1 MSKQLGNS
9 PDAIE
14 LIDKYGADSVRVGLM
29 LSSAAGNDLLFDES
43 LCQQGKNFTNKLWNA
58 LRLVNGWE
66 VDDGKEIS
74 EVNSLALEWYE
85 NKFNQVLDLINKNY
99 KNYRISDVL
108 MSSYRLVW
116 DDYCSWLLESV
127 KPEFGEKIDN
137 QTKSKT
143 ISLFE
148 DNLKLLHPFM
158 PFLTEEIWYQLASRT
173 PSESITISKWPDS
186 NKFKNDIIIN
196 FEIAKDIISYIRNFR
211 KEKNIP
217 FKKELS
223 LYFASKTSDLHYIS
237 IIKKLVFL
245 NKIEY
250 SEKDKFKY
258 VNSFIIGSI
267 EFFIPLEGDIDLK
280 SELDR
285 LNKEL
290 DYNLKFLKSVENKLK
305 NKSFIDNAPK
315 DIVEKEKKKVSD
327 AKSKIEVI
335 KKALSDLS

>member
-1 MSKQLGNS
+1 
-9 PDAIE
+9 
-14 LIDKYGADSVRVGLM
+14 
-29 LSSAAGNDLLFDES
+29 
-43 LCQQGKNFTNKLWNA
+43 LWNA

-137 QTKSKT
+137 QTKSKI

-173 PSESITISKWPDS
+173 SSESITISKWPDS

-250 SEKDKFKY
+250 SEKDKFKS

-267 EFFIPLEGDIDLK
+267 EFFIPLVGDIDLK

>member
-66 VDDGKEIS
+66 VDDSKEMS
-74 EVNSLALEWYE
+74 EVSNLALQWYE

-99 KNYRISDVL
+99 NNYRISDVL

-127 KPEFGEKIDN
+127 KPDFGEKIDN
-137 QTKSKT
+137 QTKLKV

-158 PFLTEEIWYQLASRT
+158 PFLTEEIWHQLASRN
-173 PSESITISKWPDS
+173 SKESITISEWPDS
-186 NKFKNDIIIN
+186 NKFDNDIINN
-196 FEIAKDIISYIRNFR
+196 FEIARDIISYIRNFR

-223 LYFASKTSDLHYIS
+223 LYFVSNKSNLTYIS
-237 IIKKLVFL
+237 VIKKLAFL
-245 NKIEY
+245 DKIEF
-250 SEKDKFKY
+250 SEKDKFKS
-258 VNSFIIGSI
+258 VNSFIIGSVD
-267 EFFIPLEGDIDLK
+267 FFIPLEGDIDLK
-280 SELDR
+280 SEIER
-285 LNKEL
+285 LNREL
-290 DYNLKFLKSVENKLK
+290 DYNIKFLKSVENKLK
-305 NKSFIDNAPK
+305 NKSFVDNAPK
-315 DIVEKEKKKVSD
+315 DIVEKEKKKVND
-327 AKSKIEVI
+327 ANGKIEAI
-335 KKALSDLS
+335 KKALSDLN